1 VHLYPIIFL
10 CDNYHVNKNNGGL
23 ARHESR
29 DYTSWFKFD
38 KEMMI
43 EYIIPHEKNKT
54 MFVITLSVRY
64 FIMAKLLT

>member
-43 EYIIPHEKNKT
+43 EYIIHSSREEQNNVCYNLIRSL
-54 MFVITLSVRY
+54 FHY
-64 FIMAKLLT
+64 G